1 MRKVESI
8 RAISAKNA
16 GNFPVLIHLAYPGGS
31 VAEIDL
37 GPMCRVSASI
47 GFLSELAK
55 TVPQTDTEFR
65 PEDKI
70 YLAPPERK
78 PWEG

>member
-1 MRKVESI
+1 
-8 RAISAKNA
+8 
-16 GNFPVLIHLAYPGGS
+16 
-31 VAEIDL
+31 
-37 GPMCRVSASI
+37 MCRVSASI